1 MGNKVLVEVKMV
13 GRRIWGKA
21 GVQLVLRGEMTPKGL
36 VVQQEVILPD
46 STEDLILPS
55 LADKEM
61 TMLPCEFC
69 EELCPAEDLIL
80 HQVWDFPGVCS
91 EDFSV
96 AVTEKGVG
104 DIGRTLPF
112 GSLPRKVVF
121 SAHLAHQER

>member
-1 MGNKVLVEVKMV
+1 M
-13 GRRIWGKA
+13 
-21 GVQLVLRGEMTPKGL
+21 QLVLRGEMAQKGL
-36 VVQQEVILPD
+36 MMQQEVFLPD
-46 STEDLILPS
+46 PTEDEILPS
-55 LADKEM
+55 LADKDM
-61 TMLPCEFC
+61 IMLPCEFC

-104 DIGRTLPF
+104 DIGTTLSF
-112 GSLPRKVVF
+112 VSLPREVAF